1 MRPPYYT
8 WNNVIGVLH
17 DLQYSFARML
27 YQTEQLPVAP
37 IWNKWTFPVCQKIAL
52 FGEQKITNGR

>member
-1 MRPPYYT
+1 M
-8 WNNVIGVLH
+8 IGVLH